1 MLLYNH
7 LELMNIQAEVLYV
20 HDRASFGSPGG
31 FPLGSIDRS

>member
-20 HDRASFGSPGG
+20 HNHDGRITTINGM
-31 FPLGSIDRS
+31 